1 MRTISGIKVTDTVL
15 GRDLTQDES
24 DERESVPRRHYRAT
38 AGSHRP
44 GKLNKG
50 RNQALRKSPRLP
62 YNNRWLYLFVSNVK

>member
-44 GKLNKG
+44 GKLNK
-50 RNQALRKSPRLP
+50 RKKPGIEEKSKVTL
-62 YNNRWLYLFVSNVK
+62 